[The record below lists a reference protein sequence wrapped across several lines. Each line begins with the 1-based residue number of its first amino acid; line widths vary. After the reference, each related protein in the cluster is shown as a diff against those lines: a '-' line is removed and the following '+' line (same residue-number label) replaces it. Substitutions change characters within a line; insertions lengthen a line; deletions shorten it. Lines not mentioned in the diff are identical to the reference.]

1 MLKNRDFHFHVFH
14 AVFMARSVFSWPF
27 HAFSRRK
34 DFRGFMIFV
43 IFVVF
48 VVFMIFVGFFRD
60 FHVFAIFMFCARCEY
75 EKGLETHHS
84 HEARTGEFLLL
95 ARPHRAASVC

>member
-1 MLKNRDFHFHVFH
+1 
-14 AVFMARSVFSWPF
+14 
-27 HAFSRRK
+27 
-34 DFRGFMIFV
+34 
-43 IFVVF
+43 
-48 VVFMIFVGFFRD
+48 MIFVGFFRD
-60 FHVFAIFMFCARCEY
+60 FHVFAIFMFCVRCEY

>member
-1 MLKNRDFHFHVFH
+1 
-14 AVFMARSVFSWPF
+14 
-27 HAFSRRK
+27 
-34 DFRGFMIFV
+34 MIFV
-43 IFVVF
+43 IFVIFVLFVVF

-60 FHVFAIFMFCARCEY
+60 FHVFAIFMFCVRCEY